1 MEQKNFGTQQS
12 ALPAPR
18 LSADA
23 ELERL
28 EHLIGVLDDC
38 GCRGIPDAIAQSL
51 DGLEGLKLAA
61 AAMTIVLTDYGGT
74 TPSKTCC
81 AIADELPDLF
91 AAFGQERVLGLCEEI
106 QQAELPGQSVLFQEM
121 FNSFND
127 LYFEGRLPDYKILVV
142 YDVRYWE
149 TQRCGN
155 RPSFPPSAYASAFID
170 FPARQILIRFLAN
183 SSFGFTM
190 PPILVHQMAH
200 VATDGG
206 HGENWIAE
214 MTRLKRLGA
223 PMDECDFGPCRDL

>member
-1 MEQKNFGTQQS
+1 MEQKNFAMQHN
-12 ALPAPR
+12 ALPAPW
-18 LSADA
+18 LSVDT

-74 TPSKTCC
+74 TPSKTCKT
-81 AIADELPDLF
+81 IADELPDLF
-91 AAFGQERVLGLCEEI
+91 VAFGQERVLALCEEI
-106 QQAELPGQSVLFQEM
+106 QQSELPGQSALFQKM
-121 FNSFND
+121 FDSFND
-127 LYFEGRLPDYKILVV
+127 LYLEGRLPYYKILVV

-149 TQRCGN
+149 TQHCGN
-155 RPSFPPSAYASAFID
+155 PPSFSPSAYVSAFID
-170 FPARQILIRFLAN
+170 FPAWQIFIRFLAN

-200 VATDGG
+200 VATDVG

-214 MTRLKRLGA
+214 MTRLRRLGA
-223 PMDECDFGPCRDL
+223 PMDKWDFGPCRDL